1 MEVTKYL
8 CEFFFTNFWH
18 WLGLVIVLMAVRF
31 GTIIIDKSHQAIID
45 KREKKEECYD
55 DWRHPDTSVCH
66 DLCRLH
72 QAKTNEYYSEVGLA
86 KYSPKFGTVEVVD
99 EYKEMELEMKRLEE
113 EEN

>member
-45 KREKKEECYD
+45 KREKKED
-55 DWRHPDTSVCH
+55 
-66 DLCRLH
+66 
-72 QAKTNEYYSEVGLA
+72 
-86 KYSPKFGTVEVVD
+86 
-99 EYKEMELEMKRLEE
+99 
-113 EEN
+113 